1 MLARFSEALRIL
13 GHHIRLFAAIILTVW
28 LPGNILANYIAYNV
42 KGASDMSVLKLTML
56 IEGIFGP
63 IYIGALV
70 FALFQIKS
78 GRTVTYKAA
87 MSVGLK
93 KWGTLFVAR
102 LMASLYIVLGL
113 LAVVIPGTV
122 LAVRYSLLDA
132 TVIIE
137 DKWPSESR
145 ARSTN
150 LTKGHRWQIFW
161 SVVIFFVTF
170 IILSLAIYA
179 PLGFIESLNTMT
191 VEVVLD
197 CLLDIAYAALQIVI
211 FLFYWESIQEEKS
224 AEPAADANG
233 LPPVVSA

>member
-1 MLARFSEALRIL
+1 MLARFSEALLIL
-13 GHHIRLFAAIILTVW
+13 WHHIRLFAAIILTVW

-42 KGASDMSVLKLTML
+42 KGASDIGVLKLTML
-56 IEGIFGP
+56 IEGVFGP

-87 MSVGLK
+87 MTVGLK
-93 KWGTLFVAR
+93 KWGALFVAR

-113 LAVVIPGTV
+113 IAVVIPGIV

-132 TVIIE
+132 AVIIE

-150 LTKGHRWQIFW
+150 LTTGRRWQIFW
-161 SVVIFFVTF
+161 SGVLVFVTF

-179 PLGFIESLNTMT
+179 PLGFIESLNTMI
-191 VEVVLD
+191 VEVILD
-197 CLLDIAYAALQIVI
+197 CLLDIAYAVIHVVI

-224 AEPAADANG
+224 AEPATGATG
-233 LPPVVSA
+233 LPPSVNA